1 MSRGPLP
8 GPRRVALRLA
18 SLALRLASLALR
30 LASLALAGAIGAG
43 GAAGCDD
50 VSRFSTAEGE
60 AYCGAITLGGA
71 FRAGLSPRVQMRLSL
86 DAEALDGPDPPGALW
101 TYEAPDGTT
110 PERRLLDGAPLRPI
124 GALAHDPL
132 SRLEFG
138 EGRERNAIYAVSAAD
153 PGAESL
159 LAILSLRTDESVEV
173 RLLRPGQTPLP
184 SGEPLAAGQRQVFGN
199 FRLTRRT
206 GTCGF

>member
-1 MSRGPLP
+1 MSRAAPP

-18 SLALRLASLALR
+18 L
-30 LASLALAGAIGAG
+30 LALAGAMSAG

-50 VSRFSTAEGE
+50 LSRFSTADGE

-71 FRAGLSPRVQMRLSL
+71 FRTGLSPRVQMRLTL
-86 DAEALDGPDPPGALW
+86 DADALDGPEPPGALW
-101 TYEAPDGTT
+101 TYEAPDGATA
-110 PERRLLDGAPLRPI
+110 ERRLLDGAPLRPI
-124 GALAHDPL
+124 GALSHDPL

-138 EGRERNAIYAVSAAD
+138 EGRERNAIYAVDAAE
-153 PGAESL
+153 PEAEPL
-159 LAILSLRTDESVEV
+159 LAVLSLRTDESVEV
-173 RLLRPGQTPLP
+173 RLLRPGRAPLA
-184 SGEPLAAGQRQVFGN
+184 SSEAEAAGQRQVFGN

>member
-1 MSRGPLP
+1 MSSGALP
-8 GPRRVALRLA
+8 GPRRVALRRAPRFLV
-18 SLALRLASLALR
+18 
-30 LASLALAGAIGAG
+30 LAGAIAAG

-60 AYCGAITLGGA
+60 SYCGAVTLGGA

-86 DAEALDGPDPPGALW
+86 DADALDGPEPPGALW
-101 TYEAPDGTT
+101 TYEAPDAAV

-138 EGRERNAIYAVSAAD
+138 EGRERNAIYAVSASD
-153 PGAESL
+153 PEAESL

-173 RLLRPGQTPLP
+173 RLLRPGQAPLP
-184 SGEPLAAGQRQVFGN
+184 SGEAPAAGQRQVFGN

>member
-1 MSRGPLP
+1 MSAAAAT
-8 GPRRVALRLA
+8 GPRRVPPRLA
-18 SLALRLASLALR
+18 PLV
-30 LASLALAGAIGAG
+30 LAGAASAAAAG

-50 VSRFSTAEGE
+50 VSRFSTADGE

-86 DAEALDGPDPPGALW
+86 DADALDGPEPPGALW
-101 TYEAPDGTT
+101 TYEAPDGAA

-138 EGRERNAIYAVSAAD
+138 EGRERNAIYAVSASD
-153 PGAESL
+153 PAAEPL
-159 LAILSLRTDESVEV
+159 IAILSLRTDASVEV
-173 RLLRPGQTPLP
+173 RLLRPGR
-184 SGEPLAAGQRQVFGN
+184 EPLAPGEAQAEGERQVFGN

>member
-1 MSRGPLP
+1 MSSGALP
-8 GPRRVALRLA
+8 GPRRAALRLA
-18 SLALRLASLALR
+18 PPL
-30 LASLALAGAIGAG
+30 LALAGAMAAG

-50 VSRFSTAEGE
+50 VSRFSTTEGE
-60 AYCGAITLGGA
+60 SYCGAITLGGA
-71 FRAGLSPRVQMRLSL
+71 FRAGLSPRVQMRLTL
-86 DAEALDGPDPPGALW
+86 DADALDGPEPPGALW
-101 TYEAPDGTT
+101 TYEAPDAGA

-124 GALAHDPL
+124 AALAHDPL

-138 EGRERNAIYAVSAAD
+138 EGRERNAIYAVSAAAPD
-153 PGAESL
+153 AEPL

-173 RLLRPGQTPLP
+173 RLLRPGEAPLP
-184 SGEPLAAGQRQVFGN
+184 SGEAPAAGQRQVFGN

>member
-1 MSRGPLP
+1 MSRASAP
-8 GPRRVALRLA
+8 GPRR
-18 SLALRLASLALR
+18 LALRLAPA
-30 LASLALAGAIGAG
+30 ALAGAMIAG

-50 VSRFSTAEGE
+50 LSRFSTADGE

-71 FRAGLSPRVQMRLSL
+71 FRAGLSPRVQMRLTL
-86 DAEALDGPDPPGALW
+86 DADALDGPEPPGALW
-101 TYEAPDGTT
+101 TYEAPDGST

-138 EGRERNAIYAVSAAD
+138 EGRERNAIYAVDASD
-153 PGAESL
+153 PEMEPL
-159 LAILSLRTDESVEV
+159 LAVLSLRTDASVEV
-173 RLLRPGQTPLP
+173 RLLRPGRAPLA
-184 SGEPLAAGQRQVFGN
+184 SGEAPPAGQRQVFGN

>member
-1 MSRGPLP
+1 MSRASPP
-8 GPRRVALRLA
+8 GPRRHALRLA
-18 SLALRLASLALR
+18 P
-30 LASLALAGAIGAG
+30 LALAGAMSAG

-50 VSRFSTAEGE
+50 LSRFSTADGE

-71 FRAGLSPRVQMRLSL
+71 FRAGLSPRVQMRLTL
-86 DAEALDGPDPPGALW
+86 DADALDGPEPPGALW
-101 TYEAPDGTT
+101 TYEAPDGATA
-110 PERRLLDGAPLRPI
+110 ERRLLDGVPLRPI

-138 EGRERNAIYAVSAAD
+138 EGRERNAIYAVDTSE
-153 PGAESL
+153 PEAEPL
-159 LAILSLRTDESVEV
+159 LAVLSLRTDASVEV
-173 RLLRPGQTPLP
+173 RLLRPGRAPFAP
-184 SGEPLAAGQRQVFGN
+184 GEVDAAGQRQVFGN

>member
-1 MSRGPLP
+1 MSRAAPP
-8 GPRRVALRLA
+8 GPRRPALRLA
-18 SLALRLASLALR
+18 P
-30 LASLALAGAIGAG
+30 LALAGAMSAG

-50 VSRFSTAEGE
+50 LSRFSTADGE

-71 FRAGLSPRVQMRLSL
+71 FRAGLSPRVQMRLTL
-86 DAEALDGPDPPGALW
+86 DADALDGPEPPGALW
-101 TYEAPDGTT
+101 TYEAPDGAA

-138 EGRERNAIYAVSAAD
+138 EGRERNAIYAIDASD
-153 PGAESL
+153 PETEPL
-159 LAILSLRTDESVEV
+159 LAVLSLRTDESVEV
-173 RLLRPGQTPLP
+173 RLLRPGRAPLA
-184 SGEPLAAGQRQVFGN
+184 SGEAEAPGQRQVFGN

>member
-1 MSRGPLP
+1 MSRASPP
-8 GPRRVALRLA
+8 GPRRRALRLA
-18 SLALRLASLALR
+18 P
-30 LASLALAGAIGAG
+30 LALAGAMSAG

-50 VSRFSTAEGE
+50 LSRFSTADGE

-71 FRAGLSPRVQMRLSL
+71 FRAGLSPRVQMRLTL
-86 DAEALDGPDPPGALW
+86 DADALDGPEPPGALW
-101 TYEAPDGTT
+101 TYEAPDGATA
-110 PERRLLDGAPLRPI
+110 ERRLLDGAPLRPI

-138 EGRERNAIYAVSAAD
+138 EGRERNAIYAVDASE
-153 PGAESL
+153 PEAESM
-159 LAILSLRTDESVEV
+159 LAVLSLRTDASVEV
-173 RLLRPGQTPLP
+173 RLLRPGRAPLAP
-184 SGEPLAAGQRQVFGN
+184 GEADAAGQRQVFGN

>member
-1 MSRGPLP
+1 MSRAAPP
-8 GPRRVALRLA
+8 GPRR
-18 SLALRLASLALR
+18 LALRLAPLALT
-30 LASLALAGAIGAG
+30 GAMSAG

-50 VSRFSTAEGE
+50 LSRFSTADGE

-71 FRAGLSPRVQMRLSL
+71 FRTGLSPRVQMRLTL
-86 DAEALDGPDPPGALW
+86 DADALDGPEPPGALW
-101 TYEAPDGTT
+101 TYEAPDGATS
-110 PERRLLDGAPLRPI
+110 ERRLLDGAPLRPL

-138 EGRERNAIYAVSAAD
+138 EGRERNAIYAVDASEAE
-153 PGAESL
+153 AESM
-159 LAILSLRTDESVEV
+159 LAVLSLRTDESVEV
-173 RLLRPGQTPLP
+173 RLLRPGRAPLA
-184 SGEPLAAGQRQVFGN
+184 SGEAEAAGQRQVFGN

>member
-1 MSRGPLP
+1 MSRAAPP

-18 SLALRLASLALR
+18 P
-30 LASLALAGAIGAG
+30 LALAGAMSAG

-50 VSRFSTAEGE
+50 LSRFSTADGE

-71 FRAGLSPRVQMRLSL
+71 FRAGLSPRVQMRLTL
-86 DAEALDGPDPPGALW
+86 DADGLDGPEPPGALW
-101 TYEAPDGTT
+101 TYEAPDGATA
-110 PERRLLDGAPLRPI
+110 ERRLLDGAPLRPI

-138 EGRERNAIYAVSAAD
+138 EGRERNAIYAVDASE
-153 PGAESL
+153 PEAEPL
-159 LAILSLRTDESVEV
+159 LAVLSLRTDESVEV
-173 RLLRPGQTPLP
+173 RLLRPGRAPLA
-184 SGEPLAAGQRQVFGN
+184 SGEAEAAGQRQVFGN

>member
-1 MSRGPLP
+1 MSRAAPP
-8 GPRRVALRLA
+8 GPLRLA
-18 SLALRLASLALR
+18 P
-30 LASLALAGAIGAG
+30 LALAGAMSAG

-50 VSRFSTAEGE
+50 LSRFSTADGE

-71 FRAGLSPRVQMRLSL
+71 FRTGLSPRVQMRLTL
-86 DAEALDGPDPPGALW
+86 DADALDGPEPPGALW
-101 TYEAPDGTT
+101 TYEAPDGATS
-110 PERRLLDGAPLRPI
+110 ERRLLDGATLRPI

-138 EGRERNAIYAVSAAD
+138 EGRERNTIFAVDASE
-153 PGAESL
+153 PEAEPL
-159 LAILSLRTDESVEV
+159 LAVLSLRTDESVEV
-173 RLLRPGQTPLP
+173 RLLRPGRAPLA
-184 SGEPLAAGQRQVFGN
+184 SGEAEAAGQRQVFGN

>member
-1 MSRGPLP
+1 MSGGALP

-18 SLALRLASLALR
+18 PLL
-30 LASLALAGAIGAG
+30 LAGSLGAG

-50 VSRFSTAEGE
+50 VSRFSTTEGE
-60 AYCGAITLGGA
+60 SYCGAITLGGA
-71 FRAGLSPRVQMRLSL
+71 FRAGLSPRVQMRLTL
-86 DAEALDGPDPPGALW
+86 DADALDGPEPPGALW
-101 TYEAPDGTT
+101 TYEAPDAAA
-110 PERRLLDGAPLRPI
+110 PELRLLDGAPLRPI

-138 EGRERNAIYAVSAAD
+138 EGRERNAIYAVSPSD
-153 PGAESL
+153 PDAESL

-173 RLLRPGQTPLP
+173 RLLRPGQAPLP
-184 SGEPLAAGQRQVFGN
+184 SGEAPAAERRQVFGN

>member
-1 MSRGPLP
+1 MSAAAAP
-8 GPRRVALRLA
+8 GPRRAPLRLA
-18 SLALRLASLALR
+18 PLV
-30 LASLALAGAIGAG
+30 LAGAAAAG

-50 VSRFSTAEGE
+50 VSRFSTADGE

-86 DAEALDGPDPPGALW
+86 DADALDGPEPPGALW
-101 TYEAPDGTT
+101 TYEAPDGAA

-138 EGRERNAIYAVSAAD
+138 EGRERNAIYAVSASD
-153 PGAESL
+153 PAAEPL
-159 LAILSLRTDESVEV
+159 LAILSLRTDASVEV
-173 RLLRPGQTPLP
+173 RLLRPGR
-184 SGEPLAAGQRQVFGN
+184 EPLAPGAAQAEGERQVFGN

>member
-1 MSRGPLP
+1 MSCAALP

-18 SLALRLASLALR
+18 P
-30 LASLALAGAIGAG
+30 LALAGSLSAGA
-43 GAAGCDD
+43 AAGCDD
-50 VSRFSTAEGE
+50 VSRFSTADGE

-86 DAEALDGPDPPGALW
+86 DADALDGPEPPGALW
-101 TYEAPDGTT
+101 TYEAPDGAT
-110 PERRLLDGAPLRPI
+110 PERRLLDGASLRPI

-132 SRLEFG
+132 SRLELG
-138 EGRERNAIYAVSAAD
+138 EGRERNAIYAVSASD
-153 PGAESL
+153 PEVEPL
-159 LAILSLRTDESVEV
+159 LAILSLRTDGSVEV
-173 RLLRPGQTPLP
+173 RLLRPGRDPLA
-184 SGEPLAAGQRQVFGN
+184 SGEAPGEGQRQVFGN